1 MRKVSTLLL
10 FAGCLAIG
18 ATAAE
23 GTKESVVTVTPD
35 EVDAVVAPVEDGEAD
50 ETPVTTPVASTTLT
64 GKAAPAAS
72 TTPVAPTGPAT
83 TTPAAKAPALVATTK
98 AKNMPVRVLT

>member
-10 FAGCLAIG
+10 FAGCLAMG
-18 ATAAE
+18 AAAAE

-50 ETPVTTPVASTTLT
+50 ETPVTTLT
-64 GKAAPAAS
+64 GSATPAAS

-83 TTPAAKAPALVATTK
+83 TTPAVKAPALVATTK
-98 AKNMPVRVLT
+98 AKNMPVRLLT